1 MAAPVLL
8 RVSVPRWE
16 RVARYAVCLAGIA
29 LSLYACHLE
38 REKGRD
44 LHYRALC
51 DLSDRVRCSAAI
63 ASRSGGP
70 GRRPARGERVS
81 PKMGSRFWPA
91 GFHFWKRQCN
101 KSTEQRLRSCVLC
114 STNVT
119 WYDGKCGSGAS
130 PHDVFHSVGN
140 RILVPGLHSVLCPE
154 GILHYLRCHVLA
166 ELHSLYH
173 QLQTTSLLE
182 RSLEAATPAQ
192 TGLTPHPP

>member
-63 ASRSGGP
+63 ASR
-70 GRRPARGERVS
+70 
-81 PKMGSRFWPA
+81 
-91 GFHFWKRQCN
+91 
-101 KSTEQRLRSCVLC
+101 
-114 STNVT
+114 
-119 WYDGKCGSGAS
+119 YDGKCGSGAS

-166 ELHSLYH
+166 ELHSPYH

-192 TGLTPHPP
+192 TGLTPHTYPHENF